1 MLLDQKKN
9 APQNSTM
16 GVLAWAVAIVIPT
29 GRVAGHFEMFHI
41 RYQAGWSKKAPE
53 VITSFPN

>member
-1 MLLDQKKN
+1 MLLDQKN

-41 RYQAGWSKKAPE
+41 LSYQAGWSKKAPE